1 MEKTSTSSCIYDEA
15 NFANDSDVKIQ
26 GQSLNAWAAMLVL
39 YLSRTGEHH
48 KLCPLLEW
56 KQAEIL
62 HLENDSNDA
71 MRAGAASALG
81 IAASSNEP
89 FMNQSWEAYIHVKVH
104 SVVRA
109 FMQHAACRSPKLRSC
124 SGRKGPP
131 QDQHFHGQQ
140 PAAGSL
146 L

>member
-1 MEKTSTSSCIYDEA
+1 MEKTSTSSCTYDEA
-15 NFANDSDVKIQ
+15 NSANDSDVKVQ

-71 MRAGAASALG
+71 MHHYERVLHLRWALQPP
-81 IAASSNEP
+81 AMS
-89 FMNQSWEAYIHVKVH
+89 H
-104 SVVRA
+104 S
-109 FMQHAACRSPKLRSC
+109 
-124 SGRKGPP
+124 
-131 QDQHFHGQQ
+131 
-140 PAAGSL
+140 
-146 L
+146 